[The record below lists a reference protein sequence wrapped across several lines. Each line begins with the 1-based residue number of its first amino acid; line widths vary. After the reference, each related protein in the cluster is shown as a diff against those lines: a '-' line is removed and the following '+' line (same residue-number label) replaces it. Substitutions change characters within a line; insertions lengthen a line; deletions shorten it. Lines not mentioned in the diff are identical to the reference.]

1 MALADNDLL
10 IIQRPSTKVHYKI
23 KVADLPSGD
32 TLPNGTEAGQH
43 LMWNGLSWVP
53 ASEVDGGTY

>member
-10 IIQRPSTKVHYKI
+10 IIQRPATKAHYKI

-32 TLPNGTEAGQH
+32 TLPIGTADGQVLIWNGTD
-43 LMWNGLSWVP
+43 WV
-53 ASEVDGGTY
+53 ARGAIDGGTY